1 MLARIRNRE
10 CTSHAKGTPPAPW
23 VTSATYLSQV
33 FSKTP
38 RHARTSKLP
47 RRRWIT
53 VLDHLRDSKT
63 FADLTLTV
71 RDHGPA
77 TVVEL
82 TGEFDA
88 YTAFELRRYLAL
100 YPSGRLVHVVMDLRK
115 LGFVDSAGIAVI
127 VALSKQASARQGTL
141 RLVIPENHLLVKLRR
156 MGLVKLWPIYQDVES
171 AVDAVT
177 RISQTAIATASA
189 SADTGHI

>member
-1 MLARIRNRE
+1 
-10 CTSHAKGTPPAPW
+10 
-23 VTSATYLSQV
+23 LSQG
-33 FSKTP
+33 FGKTLGKTP
-38 RHARTSKLP
+38 KLP
-47 RRRWIT
+47 RRRWMT
-53 VLDHLRDSKT
+53 VLDDLRDSKT

-71 RDHGPA
+71 RDCGPA

-88 YTAFELRRYLAL
+88 YTAFELRRHLAL
-100 YPSGRLVHVVMDLRK
+100 YPSGRFVHVVMDLRT

-127 VALSKQASARQGTL
+127 VALSKQATAREGTL

-156 MGLVKLWPIYQDVES
+156 MGLVKLWPIHEDVES

-177 RISQTAIATASA
+177 RIIVDPVTADAVTAI
-189 SADTGHI
+189 TGCI